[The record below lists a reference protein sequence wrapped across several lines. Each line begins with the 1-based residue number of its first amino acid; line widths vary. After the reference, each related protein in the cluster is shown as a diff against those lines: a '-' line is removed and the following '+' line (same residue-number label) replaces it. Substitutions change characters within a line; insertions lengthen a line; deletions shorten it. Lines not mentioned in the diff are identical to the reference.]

1 MNILRKIT
9 ERVIFFLFAVLVAV
23 VFYQVLA
30 RYAFNNP
37 PSWTEELARYCQVWI
52 ILLTSSICI
61 RKGSH
66 LAVDYLSHRFSRNVN
81 LLIKIVIHLLILL
94 YVCVV
99 LVFGWKLMMAGRYQI
114 SPALQINMQIVYV
127 IFPLSGALM
136 LLEAAQKTVEALKN
150 KSKHLAAEQK

>member
-1 MNILRKIT
+1 MNSLRKIT
-9 ERVIFFLFAVLVAV
+9 EKVIFSLFIVLVAV

-66 LAVDYLSHRFSRNVN
+66 LAVDYLSHRFSQRTN
-81 LLIKIVIHLLILL
+81 LIIDVFNHVLMVL
-94 YVCVV
+94 YICVV
-99 LVFGWKLMMAGRYQI
+99 LIFGWKLMIVGRYQL
-114 SPALQINMQIVYV
+114 SPALQINMLFVYI
-127 IFPLSGALM
+127 IFPLSGILM
-136 LLEAAQKTVEALKN
+136 LLEAVLKTATLFNK
-150 KSKHLAAEQK
+150 KSKHLAAEHK

>member
-9 ERVIFFLFAVLVAV
+9 EKVIFFLFVLLVAV
-23 VFYQVLA
+23 VFYQVVA

-66 LAVDYLSHRFSRNVN
+66 LAVDYLSHRFSQRTNFIINVFN
-81 LLIKIVIHLLILL
+81 HLLMVL
-94 YVCVV
+94 YVCII
-99 LVFGWKLMMAGRYQI
+99 LVFGWKLMMVGRYQL
-114 SPALQINMQIVYV
+114 SPALQINMLFVYI
-127 IFPLSGALM
+127 IFPLSGLLM
-136 LLEAAQKTVEALKN
+136 LLEAAIKTVESLTK
-150 KSKHLAAEQK
+150 KPKDLTAENQ